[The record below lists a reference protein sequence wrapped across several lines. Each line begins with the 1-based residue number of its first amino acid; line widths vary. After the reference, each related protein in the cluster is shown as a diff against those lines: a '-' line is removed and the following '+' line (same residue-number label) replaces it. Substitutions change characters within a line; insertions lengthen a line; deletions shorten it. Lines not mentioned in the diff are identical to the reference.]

1 MALMGGV
8 ILGGGLATVL
18 HSKPREQLIVLVAE
32 YVKLFNQSVCG
43 CSRVAPPG
51 LTHGIESHRAFV
63 SVQSQPRQMFG
74 VAWALKLRK
83 LRPRDAGRGLFGAF
97 AREVALF
104 TAVKATN
111 DARACPRQTGAPRPT
126 VCTATV

>member
-18 HSKPREQLIVLVAE
+18 HTKPREQLIVIIAE
-32 YVKLFNQSVCG
+32 YVKLFTQYVCG
-43 CSRVAPPG
+43 SSRVASPG

-97 AREVALF
+97 ARGVVLV